1 MVSFE
6 NFPIF
11 SSLLFLL
18 SPSPLSFS
26 FMISSF
32 NTAFHS
38 PCSSHQKKV
47 MFLLRRIPFSTPHTP
62 ARRKGSLTEPSS
74 GLTWLWLVAITY
86 QAFFQKSYCFC
97 LSKYFKVL
105 LYSLFIMF
113 GKLNILSS
121 TLMVLIIQNGNENN
135 HMWKLFLEIVRKI

>member
-74 GLTWLWLVAITY
+74 GLTWLWLVATTY

-97 LSKYFKVL
+97 LSKFKVL